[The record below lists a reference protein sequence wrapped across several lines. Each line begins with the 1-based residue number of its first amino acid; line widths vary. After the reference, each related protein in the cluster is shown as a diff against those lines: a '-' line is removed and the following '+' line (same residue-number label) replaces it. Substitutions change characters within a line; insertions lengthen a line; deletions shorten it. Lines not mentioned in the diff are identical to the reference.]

1 MNHYFN
7 ISCLS
12 FHIWHHSPSKL
23 KQFFATF
30 YNTAV
35 QKSII
40 RMTNRC
46 ALVLLEL
53 GIAAFDEKNN
63 IIVSNRFTNPA
74 QSFRSIKSGSV
85 PTELEGVIKQLSNFD
100 YISVNDSDVNAFLRA
115 ASLKSHM
122 MTVQEQD
129 EIQNKKQIL
138 LLRCGFARDER
149 EVIRELRKFAIE
161 ISSSRVKE
169 ESQKL
174 DLHVAQ
180 AINALDEI
188 DQVINTLGARMREWY
203 GLHFPELDNLLS
215 SLTAYA
221 EIVKRAGS
229 RQNVTDE
236 ILKTV
241 GIEGRKVDI
250 IISACTRSRGGDL
263 TGENLEILQ
272 RLADQIIMLSTLR
285 RTLVEQVEFMMKT
298 VAPNI
303 KELLTAP
310 VGARVIA
317 KAGSLSKLAILPAST
332 IQVLGAEK
340 ALFRSLRTGA
350 NPPKHGLLFQHSLI
364 HSAPKWQRGKIARAL
379 ASKLA
384 IAARIDLFR
393 PGLMDSSIATRLNT
407 RIAEIQEKYKEP
419 RKELKR
425 NEKFRAH
432 GRGSYPGSS
441 KRIKNRRDRRKFSKH
456 RP

>member
-1 MNHYFN
+1 MPFG
-7 ISCLS
+7 
-12 FHIWHHSPSKL
+12 KL
-23 KQFFATF
+23 LCQVKPIFATF

-85 PTELEGVIKQLSNFD
+85 PTELEGLIKELSNFD
-100 YISVNDSDVNAFLRA
+100 YISVNDSDVNAVLRA

-129 EIQNKKQIL
+129 EIQNKKQML

-149 EVIRELRKFAIE
+149 EAIRELRKFAIE
-161 ISSSRVKE
+161 ISSSKVKE

-229 RQNVTDE
+229 RENVSEE

-241 GIEGRKVDI
+241 GMEGRKVDI
-250 IISACTRSRGGDL
+250 IISTCTRSRGGEL

-272 RLADQIIMLSTLR
+272 SLADQIIILSTLR
-285 RTLVEQVEFMMKT
+285 RRLVEQVEFMMKT

-317 KAGSLSKLAILPAST
+317 KAGSLSKLAMLPAST

-393 PGLMDSSIATRLNT
+393 PGLMDSSVATRLNT

-432 GRGSYPGSS
+432 GRGSYPSSS
-441 KRIKNRRDRRKFSKH
+441 KRIKNRRDRRKLSK
-456 RP
+456 RRV

>member
-1 MNHYFN
+1 M
-7 ISCLS
+7 LRM
-12 FHIWHHSPSKL
+12 L

-63 IIVSNRFTNPA
+63 IIVSSRFTNPA

-85 PTELEGVIKQLSNFD
+85 PTELEGVIKELSNFD

-122 MTVQEQD
+122 MTVQELD

-149 EVIRELRKFAIE
+149 EAIRELRKFAIE
-161 ISSSRVKE
+161 ISSSKVKE

-229 RQNVTDE
+229 RENVTEE

-250 IISACTRSRGGDL
+250 ILSACTRSRGGDL
-263 TGENLEILQ
+263 TGENLEVLQ
-272 RLADQIIMLSTLR
+272 RLADQIIILSTLR

-384 IAARIDLFR
+384 IVARIDLFR
-393 PGLMDSSIATRLNT
+393 PGLIDSSVATRLNT

-425 NEKFRAH
+425 NEKFRAY
-432 GRGSYPGSS
+432 GRGSYPSSS
-441 KRIKNRRDRRKFSKH
+441 KRIKNRRDRRKFSK
-456 RP
+456 RRV